1 MSSHQFKVRAHTGGY
16 NRSVGLEKEERDP
29 SKKSDDFNC
38 TGGPVEE
45 DITFLM
51 LQIREGAADTEE
63 EGCCHH
69 ISPSMRR

>member
-1 MSSHQFKVRAHTGGY
+1 MSSHQFKVRAHAGGY
-16 NRSVGLEKEERDP
+16 NRSAAFKKEERDP

-63 EGCCHH
+63 ACCHH
-69 ISPSMRR
+69 IGPSMRR

>member
-1 MSSHQFKVRAHTGGY
+1 MSSHQFKVRTHTGGY
-16 NRSVGLEKEERDP
+16 SRSVGLEKEERDP

-38 TGGPVEE
+38 TGEPVEE

-69 ISPSMRR
+69 ISPSIRR